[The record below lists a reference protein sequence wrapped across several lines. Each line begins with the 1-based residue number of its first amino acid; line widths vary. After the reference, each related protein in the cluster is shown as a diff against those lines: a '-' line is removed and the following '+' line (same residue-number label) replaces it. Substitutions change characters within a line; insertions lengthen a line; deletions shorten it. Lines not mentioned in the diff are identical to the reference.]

1 MHPAKCNLGNTK
13 GSTKCQPAMSNN
25 KWTDFNPQSEIRS
38 PQSNL
43 ASSKRILLLFSTT
56 GYNAEDFVKA
66 AKKLG
71 VEVIPGTD
79 RCYVLDDPWM
89 DGAIP
94 LRFGNPQRSAQ
105 AILRYCEKNPI
116 DAILAIGDQ
125 PTLTA
130 ALASQALG
138 LPYNPPEAVAAC
150 RNKFKLRRL
159 LRKAALAVPDFAC
172 YSVNQDESQIAQ
184 SIRYP
189 CVLKPL
195 SLSGSQGVIRADS
208 PDQFKEAFKRIAAL
222 LKSPT
227 IQVTRERTHDRILVE
242 DYIEGKEVALEGILD
257 RGRLKVLALFDKPDP
272 LEGPFFEET
281 LYVTPSRLAPQ
292 IQSQVARSTARAIQ
306 ALGLVDGPIH
316 AELRVNGRAPW
327 LLEVAARSIGGLCSR
342 TLHFGTGMSLE
353 ELIVRHALRMKTP
366 SFQRKKVA
374 AGVMMIPIPK
384 AGYFHGLTGMDKAL
398 TLDGIEEI
406 AITAKV
412 GQKLVPLPE
421 GSSYLGFIFAR
432 SVSPVMVEKILRTAH
447 SKLKFE
453 ITPPL
458 PILDTVGER

>member
-1 MHPAKCNLGNTK
+1 
-13 GSTKCQPAMSNN
+13 MSKLEGANE
-25 KWTDFNPQSEIRS
+25 KLMDSDPQSESCS

-43 ASSKRILLLFSTT
+43 ASSKRVLLLFTTT
-56 GYNAEDFVKA
+56 GYNAEDFLKA
-66 AKKLG
+66 AKKLR

-79 RCYVLDDPWM
+79 RCHVLDDPWM

-94 LRFGNPQRSAQ
+94 LRFGNPQRSAR
-105 AILRYCEKNPI
+105 AILRYCERNPVN
-116 DAILAIGDQ
+116 AILAIGDR

-138 LPYNPPEAVAAC
+138 LPHNPPEAVSAC
-150 RNKFKLRRL
+150 RNKLKLRRL
-159 LRKAALAVPDFAC
+159 LRKAGLAVPDFAC
-172 YSVNQDESQIAQ
+172 YSVDQDETEIAPR
-184 SIRYP
+184 IRYP

-195 SLSGSQGVIRADS
+195 SLSASQGVIRADS
-208 PDQFKEAFKRIAAL
+208 PDQFKGAFKRIAAL
-222 LKSPT
+222 LKSPA

-242 DYIEGKEVALEGILD
+242 DYIEGKEIALEGILD
-257 RGRLKVLALFDKPDP
+257 GGRLKVLAQFDKPDP

-281 LYVTPSRLAPQ
+281 LYVTPSRLEPQ
-292 IQSQVARSTARAIQ
+292 VQSQIAGCTTRATQ

-316 AELRVNGRAPW
+316 AELRVNGRGPW

-353 ELIVRHALRMKTP
+353 ELILRHALRLKIP
-366 SFQRKKVA
+366 SFQRQKAA
-374 AGVMMIPIPK
+374 AGVMMIPIPT
-384 AGYFHGLTGMDKAL
+384 AGYFRKATGVDKAL
-398 TLDGIEEI
+398 ALDGIEEI
-406 AITAKV
+406 AITARV

-432 SVSPVMVEKILRTAH
+432 SASPVMVENILRTAH

-453 ITPPL
+453 ISPHL
-458 PILDTVGER
+458 PILDTVRES